1 LIGKKYPELYVEI
14 SEGRFFIC
22 QLKKRG
28 KCFFC
33 SAQCEVALDHLA
45 VRQGLLYNTSIIY
58 VETKKFLEKN
68 ELLGARALVCCPEL
82 QHYDGAKK
90 KLVVF
95 QISLSLC
102 KAGIVI
108 DRMFEER
115 LFE

>member
-1 LIGKKYPELYVEI
+1 VKRYPEIYVEI
-14 SEGRFFIC
+14 REGRFFIC
-22 QLKKRG
+22 RLKKRG
-28 KCFFC
+28 GCFFC
-33 SAQCEVALDHLA
+33 SVHREVMLDHLA

-58 VETKKFLEKN
+58 GETKKFLEKN
-68 ELLGARALVCCPEL
+68 DLVGARALVCCPEL
-82 QHYDGAKK
+82 KFHDSVKK